1 MNPEGLRPAYDFAD
15 AVWHEMTRP
24 HLVTIEDGYL
34 VVHDPEQY
42 DSIYDIPIAECTE
55 RDDIL
60 RWVRQLSEKSWV
72 TKRVIEDFVNVMIQT
87 IALVT
92 CASLRCV

>member
-1 MNPEGLRPAYDFAD
+1 MNADGVKHISEFSD
-15 AVWHEMTRP
+15 AVWDEMSRP
-24 HLVTIEDGYL
+24 RLVTIEDGYL

-72 TKRVIEDFVNVMIQT
+72 TKRVIEDFVNVMIQHFD
-87 IALVT
+87 V
-92 CASLRCV
+92 RG